1 MKIAVP
7 IWDGNISPV
16 LDTAEKLMMF
26 DVVEGKVISQ
36 YEIYIGGM
44 SIQEKARVITDNAR
58 IMICGALSNHMATVL
73 SLSGL
78 ILYPWVMGNVDRLVE
93 IIAVGNTP
101 GPEFSMPGC
110 RRKRCRSRAGG
121 KHNGLPHMG

>member
-7 IWDGNISPV
+7 IWNGNISPV
-16 LDTAEKLMMF
+16 LDTAEKLKVF
-26 DVVEGKVISQ
+26 DIVDGKVVSQ
-36 YEIYIGGM
+36 HDIYIGSM
-44 SIQEKARVITDNAR
+44 SIQERARVITDNAR
-58 IMICGALSNHMATVL
+58 IMICGALSNHIASIL
-73 SLSGL
+73 SSSGL

-93 IIAVGNTP
+93 IIAGGNTP

-121 KHNGLPHMG
+121 KHNRLPYNG

>member
-1 MKIAVP
+1 MKVAVP
-7 IWDGNISPV
+7 IWDGRISPV
-16 LDTAEKLMMF
+16 LDTAEKLKVF
-26 DVVEGKVISQ
+26 NIVEGKIVSQ
-36 YEIYIGGM
+36 HEIHIGGM
-44 SIQEKARVITDNAR
+44 PIQERARVITDNAM
-58 IMICGALSNHMATVL
+58 IMICGALSNHMASIL

-93 IIAVGNTP
+93 IIADGNTP

-121 KHNGLPHMG
+121 KRNKLTYNS